1 MVRHRH
7 AQLALAQLVLF
18 GTLVEPAELMDP
30 VLRRVD
36 GLLEDPALVDVVL
49 AVLRRRHPQSARR
62 GRPGT
67 PAEVVLR
74 LLVLKH
80 LRRWSY
86 DELEW
91 EVTGNVV
98 YRRFCRIDA
107 EKVPDAKTMVRYGQ
121 LLDGPVLRTLFDR
134 VVGIAVECRAT
145 RGRRMRVDTTVVEAP
160 MRYPTDSGLC
170 QDVVRVLGREM
181 QRLAAAGVR
190 LPFVLRNASRSV
202 ARRLREIDQALRLR
216 GERAREAI
224 KAPYRRLIRVAG
236 RFVRQ
241 ARKATATARRR
252 QLNAAAQRSLAKLE
266 TLLPRAE
273 QIVRQTRARIV
284 RGITDSKGKLLSIFE
299 PYAQILRR
307 GKLRKP
313 VEFGTVVKVQEAEGG
328 IVTDIAPVLAKC
340 DAVLLVSSVERHT
353 AVFKKPPRLVA
364 TDRGFWSGKGE
375 RRIKELGVEH
385 AAVPRSGYRSPARVA
400 HERQRWFK
408 RGRAWRQGGEA
419 CISRLKNRFGM
430 ARSRYRGEDSMA
442 RTAFWAGIAGNLLTL
457 AARVA

>member
-1 MVRHRH
+1 M
-7 AQLALAQLVLF
+7 LF
-18 GTLVEPAELMDP
+18 GTIVEPTELMDP

-36 GLLEDPALVDVVL
+36 ELFNDPVFSDEVV
-49 AVLRRRHPQSARR
+49 AVLRRRYPQSARR

-74 LLVLKH
+74 MLVLKH

-121 LLDGPVLRTLFDR
+121 LLDGPVLRSLFDR
-134 VVGIAVECRAT
+134 LVDVAVERKAT
-145 RGRRMRVDTTVVEAP
+145 RGQRMRVDTTVVEAP
-160 MRYPTDSGLC
+160 MHYPTDSGLC

-181 QRLAAAGVR
+181 RRLVEDGVR

-216 GERAREAI
+216 GDRAREAI
-224 KAPYRRLIRVAG
+224 KKPYRRLIRVAG

-241 ARKATATARRR
+241 ARKAI
-252 QLNAAAQRSLAKLE
+252 AAVQRSRRPKLGSAKPLR
-266 TLLPRAE
+266 TLQAFLPRAE
-273 QIVRQTRARIV
+273 QIVRQTRARILHGV
-284 RGITDSKGKLLSIFE
+284 TDSAGKLLSVFE
-299 PYAQILRR
+299 PYAQILFR

-313 VEFGTVVKVQEAEGG
+313 TEFGSLVKVQEADGG
-328 IVTDIAPVLAKC
+328 IITDITPVATKC
-340 DAVLLVSSVERHT
+340 DATLLVSSVERHIT
-353 AVFKKPPRLVA
+353 VFKRPPRLVA

-375 RRIKELGVEH
+375 RRIKELGVLH
-385 AAVPRSGYRSPARVA
+385 PVVPRPGHRSQARIA
-400 HERQRWFK
+400 HEHQRWFR
-408 RGRAWRQGGEA
+408 RGRSWRQGGEA

-430 ARSRYRGEDSMA
+430 SRSRYRGEDGMA

-457 AARVA
+457 AVRGA

>member
-7 AQLALAQLVLF
+7 VQLALSQLVLF
-18 GTLVEPAELMDP
+18 GTMVEPEELMDP
-30 VLRRVD
+30 ALRQVD
-36 GLLEDPALVDVVL
+36 ELLDDPVFSDEVL
-49 AVLRRRHPQSARR
+49 AALRRRHPQSARR
-62 GRPGT
+62 GRPST
-67 PAEVVLR
+67 PAVVVLR
-74 LLVLKH
+74 MLVLKH

-121 LLDGPVLRTLFDR
+121 LLDGAVLRILFDR
-134 VVGIAVECRAT
+134 VVGIAVERKVT
-145 RGRRMRVDTTVVEAP
+145 RGKHMRVDTTVVEAP

-181 QRLAAAGVR
+181 RRLGHAGVQ
-190 LPFVLRNASRSV
+190 LPFVLRDAGRSV

-216 GERAREAI
+216 GERARHAI
-224 KAPYRRLIRVAG
+224 KAPYRKLIRIAG

-241 ARKATATARRR
+241 ARKAAVAARRR
-252 QLNAAAQRSLAKLE
+252 PLTSAAQRSLAKLDKF
-266 TLLPRAE
+266 LPRAE

-284 RGITDSKGKLLSIFE
+284 RGVTDSKGKILSVFE

-328 IVTDIAPVLAKC
+328 IVTDIRPVLTKC
-340 DAVLLVSSVERHT
+340 DATLLVSSVERHA
-353 AVFKKPPRLVA
+353 AVFKKPPHLVA

-385 AAVPRSGYRSPARVA
+385 AAVPRPGYRSPARIA

-430 ARSRYRGEDSMA
+430 ARSRYRGEDGMD
-442 RTAFWAGIAGNLLTL
+442 RTAFWAGIAGNLLTI
-457 AARVA
+457 ATRTA

>member
-1 MVRHRH
+1 
-7 AQLALAQLVLF
+7 
-18 GTLVEPAELMDP
+18 
-30 VLRRVD
+30 
-36 GLLEDPALVDVVL
+36 
-49 AVLRRRHPQSARR
+49 
-62 GRPGT
+62 
-67 PAEVVLR
+67 
-74 LLVLKH
+74 
-80 LRRWSY
+80 
-86 DELEW
+86 
-91 EVTGNVV
+91 VTGNVV

-121 LLDGPVLRTLFDR
+121 LLDGPVLRALFDR
-134 VVGIAVECRAT
+134 IVGIAVERRAT
-145 RGRRMRVDTTVVEAP
+145 RGHRMRVDTTVVEAP

-181 QRLAAAGVR
+181 KRLAEAGVR
-190 LPFVLRNASRSV
+190 LPFALCDASRSV

-216 GERAREAI
+216 GERARQAI

-241 ARKATATARRR
+241 ARKALASARRR
-252 QLNAAAQRSLAKLE
+252 RLNAAAQRSLAKLHKF
-266 TLLPRAE
+266 LPRAE

-299 PYAQILRR
+299 PYAQVLRR

-328 IVTDIAPVLAKC
+328 IVTDIQPVLAKC
-340 DAVLLVSSVERHT
+340 DAVLLVSSVERHA

-430 ARSRYRGEDSMA
+430 ARSRYRGEDGMA

-457 AARVA
+457 ASRGA

>member
-1 MVRHRH
+1 M
-7 AQLALAQLVLF
+7 
-18 GTLVEPAELMDP
+18 VEPKELMDP
-30 VLRRVD
+30 ALRRVD
-36 GLLEDPALVDVVL
+36 DLLDDPVFSDEVL

-121 LLDGPVLRTLFDR
+121 LLDSAVLRTIFDR
-134 VVGIAVECRAT
+134 VVGIAAERKVT
-145 RGRRMRVDTTVVEAP
+145 RGQRMRVDTTVVEAP

-181 QRLAAAGVR
+181 RRLGEAGVR
-190 LPFVLRNASRSV
+190 LPFVLRDAGRSV

-216 GERAREAI
+216 GERARQAI

-236 RFVRQ
+236 RYVRQ
-241 ARKATATARRR
+241 ARKATVAARRR

-266 TLLPRAE
+266 TFLPRAE

-328 IVTDIAPVLAKC
+328 IVTDIQPVLAKC
-340 DAVLLVSSVERHT
+340 DAVLLVSSVERHA

-430 ARSRYRGEDSMA
+430 ARSRYRGEDGMA
-442 RTAFWAGIAGNLLTL
+442 RTAFWAGIAGNLLTI
-457 AARVA
+457 ASRSA

>member
-1 MVRHRH
+1 MVRHHH
-7 AQLALAQLVLF
+7 AQLALTQLVLF

-36 GLLEDPALVDVVL
+36 GMLDDPAFTDEVL
-49 AVLRRRHPQSARR
+49 AVLRRRYPQSARR

-74 LLVLKH
+74 MLVLKH

-107 EKVPDAKTMVRYGQ
+107 EKVPDAKTMVRYGL
-121 LLDGPVLRTLFDR
+121 LLDAPVLRKLFDQI
-134 VVGIAVECRAT
+134 VGLAVECRAT
-145 RGRRMRVDTTVVEAP
+145 RGHRMRVDTTVVEAP

-181 QRLAAAGVR
+181 RRLAAAGVR
-190 LPFVLRNASRSV
+190 LPFVLRDASRSV

-224 KAPYRRLIRVAG
+224 KAPYRKLIRVAG

-241 ARKATATARRR
+241 ARRAMVAARRR
-252 QLNAAAQRSLAKLE
+252 PRGGEARRSLAKLE
-266 TLLPRAE
+266 LFLPRAE

-284 RGITDSKGKLLSIFE
+284 RGITDSKGKLLSLFE

-313 VEFGTVVKVQEAEGG
+313 VEFGTVVKVQEADGG
-328 IVTDIAPVLAKC
+328 IVTDICPVRVKS
-340 DAVLLVSSVERHT
+340 DQPLLVPSVERHIE
-353 AVFKKPPRLVA
+353 VFKRPPRLVA
-364 TDRGFWSGKGE
+364 TDRGFWSGIGE
-375 RRIKELGVEH
+375 RRIKELGVRH
-385 AAVPRSGYRSPARVA
+385 PAVPRQGYRSPTRVA
-400 HERQRWFK
+400 HERQRWFR

-430 ARSRYRGEDSMA
+430 ARSRYRGEDGMA

-457 AARVA
+457 ARQEA